1 MSVIGGIL
9 LYVAGVVTGAG
20 VLELHQ
26 RAVRKAVAAVRQQKN
41 TEIARLRTA
50 YTRLQ
55 EDAGIMQQA
64 SDCADAF
71 RRGKS
76 VGRAHPMSDAEQFAR
91 TFEGRRVKFVEGTRK
106 EAASHGR

>member
-106 EAASHGR
+106 EAASHDR